1 MGPTYLNKGKK
12 IQQRAAEHLFE
23 LEWNNW
29 QLEKETQC
37 MREYVPS

>member
-23 LEWNNW
+23 WNNW

-37 MREYVPS
+37 MSEYVPS